1 MSQIYYVVDAGA
13 LFSPWKLDIKDA
25 LVATTNNILSE
36 IRNRPSQ
43 SRAEIMILL
52 DRMLT
57 TDPTSEYI
65 FRARD
70 AATRSGDISVISEND
85 IELVALAL
93 MLNDKGKA
101 VVLVSTDFAV
111 LNIASLMGLKILD
124 PSKKFDQEIV
134 WGMRCP
140 ACHYQEKTL
149 RRETECPVCGTQM
162 RRTPLKKRRL

>member
-1 MSQIYYVVDAGA
+1 MTQIYYVVDAGV
-13 LFSPWKLDIKDA
+13 LFSPWKMDIKDSQ
-25 LVATTNNILSE
+25 LVTTSNIIDE
-36 IRNRPSQ
+36 IRNKPSK
-43 SRAEIMILL
+43 SRTETMMILE
-52 DRMLT
+52 RMLT
-57 TDPTSEYI
+57 IDPVSEYI
-65 FRARD
+65 ARARET
-70 AATRSGDISVISEND
+70 AIRSGDISVISDND
-85 IELVALAL
+85 IELVGLAL
-93 MLNDKGKA
+93 MLDEEEKM

-111 LNIASLMGLKILD
+111 LNITSLMGLKILD

>member
-1 MSQIYYVVDAGA
+1 MTQIYYVVDAGV
-13 LFSPWKLDIKDA
+13 LFSPWKIDIKDSL
-25 LVATTNNILSE
+25 LVTTSNIINE
-36 IRNRPSQ
+36 IRNKPSK
-43 SRAEIMILL
+43 SRAETMILL

-65 FRARD
+65 SRARD
-70 AATRSGDISVISEND
+70 AAARSGDISVISQND

-93 MLNDKGKA
+93 MLNDEGKT

-111 LNIASLMGLKILD
+111 LNVTSLTGLNILD
-124 PSKKFDQEIV
+124 PSKKFDQKIV

-162 RRTPLKKRRL
+162 RKL